1 MKYLFILIS
10 IIILIFLINFFIK
23 KSKKIKEY
31 KSIYWINQPINRE
44 NSGKILIKNPKLFTI
59 KDETLKL
66 LENNI
71 DEEITDNYN
80 RYINDMLI
88 FLNKYYNDDIF
99 FEKETF
105 TYMLDAN
112 NPKEILFNILRK
124 NEEIVGLICLK
135 TINLKIFNDNSKIL
149 VVDFG
154 CLSNEIRGKYIFTHL
169 INNCINT
176 MKLNNISYGIH
187 KKDHKPLPVKSHS
200 KFTYYYFFTNKVY
213 VSKFLMKK
221 FPTNQNELNSLHLK
235 CQKHFYSFVV
245 SPIFSLNE
253 FIIEFGDK
261 KNHLTF
267 WNSNPFVF
275 INGFFQKYK
284 YFNKIYKVF
293 EIRYL
298 LFDNYSN
305 EISKLLKNCINY
317 IIYNFNI
324 EVILLQ
330 DFGYNYVL
338 KNLFNFKKGHDS
350 YLYILNLNIKDIDKK
365 KYCFHF

>member
-10 IIILIFLINFFIK
+10 VIIIIFIVNIFIK
-23 KSKKIKEY
+23 KKKKNIKY
-31 KSIYWINQPINRE
+31 KSIYWVNQPINRE
-44 NSGKILIKNPKLFTI
+44 NSGNILIKNPKLFII

-66 LENNI
+66 VENNI
-71 DEEITDNYN
+71 EEEITDNYN
-80 RYINDMLI
+80 KFINEILT
-88 FLNKYYNDDIF
+88 FLNKFYNDDIL
-99 FEKETF
+99 FEKDSF
-105 TYMLDAN
+105 TYMLDSH
-112 NPKEILFNILRK
+112 NPKDIIFNILRRNNK
-124 NEEIVGLICLK
+124 IVGLICLK
-135 TINLKIFNDNSKIL
+135 TINLKIFSENTKFL

-154 CLSNEIRGKYIFTHL
+154 CLSNEIRGRYIFTHL

-200 KFTYYYFFTNKVY
+200 KFTYYYFFTNKIY

-221 FPTNQNELNSLHLK
+221 FPNNKSELNILHLK
-235 CQKHFYSFVV
+235 CQKHFYSFII
-245 SPIFSLNE
+245 SPVFNLNE

-298 LFDNYSN
+298 LFDKYT
-305 EISKLLKNCINY
+305 EHVSKLLKNCINY
-317 IIYNFNI
+317 IIYKFNV
-324 EVILLQ
+324 EVILIQ
-330 DFGYNYVL
+330 DYGYNYVL
-338 KNLFNFKKGHDS
+338 KRIFNFKKGHDS
-350 YLYILNLNIKDIDKK
+350 YLYILNLNINDINKN